1 MGHWDAVMETCAPP
15 LLQVRD
21 LCVSYGPAAVVKGVS
36 FTLRRG
42 ETAAIVGQSGSGKT
56 QTVLAAL
63 HLLPRQAVTTGS
75 VIFEDTELLGL
86 SRGRL
91 DVLLGRRIAI
101 VFQEPMSSLDPLF
114 TVGAQIG
121 AILRLKAGFSR
132 RAAKTRAKE
141 LLDLAGITEPGRRLR
156 AYPHEL
162 SGGQRQRVAI
172 AMAIACNPD
181 LLIADEPT
189 TALDVTV
196 AARILELLAKLKQNF
211 GMAMIFI
218 SHDLNLVRRIADRVH
233 VMRAG
238 EIVETGSAS
247 EVAANPRHEYTRML
261 LAAMPRAR
269 KNVRE
274 DAPVLVRAQNIGV
287 SFSLRGGLLSLA
299 REIKVVDNV
308 SLCLSQGRT
317 LGIVGESGSGKST
330 LARALLKLVPATGT
344 ISFDGHDLTQ
354 LDRAA
359 MRPMR
364 RSMQLVFQDPYG
376 SLSPAMRVGDIV
388 TEGLRVHEPAIGR
401 KERHARAALALE
413 EVLLD
418 PGLRHRFPHELSGG
432 QRQRVA
438 IARAMILKP
447 RLVVLDEPTSALDRA
462 VQIGILAL
470 LEQLQEAHGLTY
482 VLISHDLA
490 VICAAADEIAVM
502 KDGRIIEWGAANEIV
517 ERPRE
522 PYTRA
527 LFAAAFQTEGE
538 TLAHQP
544 G

>member
-1 MGHWDAVMETCAPP
+1 MDAAAQP
-15 LLQVRD
+15 LLRVRD
-21 LCVSYGPAAVVKGVS
+21 LRVSYGPASVVTGVS
-36 FTLRRG
+36 FTLRHG
-42 ETAAIVGQSGSGKT
+42 ETAAIVGESGSGKT
-56 QTVLAAL
+56 QTVLSAL
-63 HLLPRQAVTTGS
+63 RLLPRHAVTTGS
-75 VIFEDTELLGL
+75 VIFGDTELLAL
-86 SRGRL
+86 SRRRL
-91 DVLLGRRIAI
+91 DALLGRRIAM

-132 RAAKTRAKE
+132 RAATSRAKE
-141 LLDLAGITEPGRRLR
+141 LLDLAGIAEPGRRVH

-196 AARILELLAKLKQNF
+196 AARILELLAKLKQSF

-218 SHDLNLVRRIADRVH
+218 SHDLGLVRRIADSVH
-233 VMRAG
+233 VMREG
-238 EIVETGSAS
+238 EIVEAGSAA
-247 EVAANPRHEYTRML
+247 EVTANPRHEYTRML

-269 KNVRE
+269 ARTRK
-274 DAPVLVRAQNIGV
+274 DTPTLLRAQNIGV
-287 SFSLRGGLLSLA
+287 RFSLRGNFLSAA
-299 REIKVVDNV
+299 REIKAVDDV
-308 SLCLSQGRT
+308 SLCFSQGHT

-330 LARALLKLVPATGT
+330 LARALLKLVPASGT
-344 ISFDGHDLTQ
+344 VSFEGRDLTR

-359 MRPMR
+359 MRPLR

-376 SLSPAMRVGDIV
+376 SLSPGMRIGDII
-388 TEGLRVHEPAIGR
+388 TEGLRVHEPAIRR

-413 EVLLD
+413 EVLLE
-418 PGLRHRFPHELSGG
+418 PSLRNRFPHELSGG

-462 VQIGILAL
+462 IQAGILAL
-470 LEQLQEAHGLTY
+470 LEHLQESHGLTY
-482 VLISHDLA
+482 VFISHDLA
-490 VICAAADEIAVM
+490 VIRAVADEIAVM
-502 KDGRIIEWGAANEIV
+502 KDGRIVEQGAAQEIV
-517 ERPRE
+517 EHPRE
-522 PYTRA
+522 PYTRS
-527 LFAAAFQTEGE
+527 LIEAAFQTEGM
-538 TLAHQP
+538 
-544 G
+544 

>member
-1 MGHWDAVMETCAPP
+1 MAALVGRRKPLMDACGKP
-15 LLQVRD
+15 LLRVGD
-21 LCVSYGPAAVVKGVS
+21 LRVSYGPAPVVKGVS
-36 FTLRRG
+36 FTLRRS
-42 ETAAIVGQSGSGKT
+42 ETMAIVGESGSGKT

-63 HLLPRQAVTTGS
+63 RLLPRQAVTTGS
-75 VIFEDTELLGL
+75 VIFEDAELLAL
-86 SRGRL
+86 SRRRL
-91 DVLLGRRIAI
+91 DALLGRRIAM

-132 RAAKTRAKE
+132 RAAKERAKE
-141 LLDLAGITEPGRRLR
+141 LLDLAGIAEPGRRIH

-196 AARILELLAKLKQNF
+196 AARILELLAMLKQSF

-218 SHDLNLVRRIADRVH
+218 SHDLGLVRRIADNVH
-233 VMRAG
+233 VMREG
-238 EIVETGSAS
+238 EIIEAGSAAG
-247 EVAANPRHEYTRML
+247 VAANPRHEYTRVL
-261 LAAMPRAR
+261 LAAMPRVRANIR
-269 KNVRE
+269 K
-274 DAPVLVRAQNIGV
+274 DTPVLLHARDIGV
-287 SFSLRGGLLSLA
+287 RFQLPGGLLSA
-299 REIKVVDNV
+299 TRAIKAVDAVN
-308 SLCLSQGRT
+308 LCLGQGRT

-330 LARALLKLVPATGT
+330 LARALLKLVPASGT
-344 ISFDGHDLTQ
+344 VSFDGRDLTR
-354 LDRAA
+354 LDRSA
-359 MRPMR
+359 MRPLR

-376 SLSPAMRVGDIV
+376 SLSPMMRVGDIV
-388 TEGLRVHEPAIGR
+388 TEGLRVHEPAISR
-401 KERHARAALALE
+401 KERDARAVLALE

-418 PGLRHRFPHELSGG
+418 PSLRYRFPQELSGG

-447 RLVVLDEPTSALDRA
+447 RLVVLDEPTSALDRT
-462 VQIGILAL
+462 VQIGTLTL

-482 VLISHDLA
+482 VFISHDLA
-490 VICAAADEIAVM
+490 VIRAVADEIAVM
-502 KDGRIIEWGAANEIV
+502 KDGRIIEQGPANEIV
-517 ERPRE
+517 EHPRE

-527 LFAAAFQTEGE
+527 LIAAAFQSGE
-538 TLAHQP
+538 A
-544 G
+544 

>member
-1 MGHWDAVMETCAPP
+1 MDAAAKP
-15 LLQVRD
+15 LLRVRD
-21 LCVSYGPAAVVKGVS
+21 LRVSYGPASVVKGVS

-42 ETAAIVGQSGSGKT
+42 ETAAIAGESGSGKT

-63 HLLPRQAVTTGS
+63 GLLPRKAVTTGL
-75 VIFEDTELLGL
+75 VIFEDTELLAL
-86 SRGRL
+86 SRRRL
-91 DVLLGRRIAI
+91 DALLGRRIAM

-121 AILRLKAGFSR
+121 AILRLKAGLSR
-132 RAAKTRAKE
+132 RAAKARAKE
-141 LLDLAGITEPGRRLR
+141 LLDLAGISEPGRRVHS
-156 AYPHEL
+156 YPHEL

-196 AARILELLAKLKQNF
+196 AARILELLAKLKQIF

-218 SHDLNLVRRIADRVH
+218 SHDLGLVRRIADSVH
-233 VMRAG
+233 VMREG
-238 EIVETGSAS
+238 EIVEAGSAAG
-247 EVAANPRHEYTRML
+247 VAANPRHEYTRML

-269 KNVRE
+269 EHVRME
-274 DAPVLVRAQNIGV
+274 TPVLLRAQNIGV
-287 SFSLRGGLLSLA
+287 RFSLRGGLLSGA
-299 REIKVVDNV
+299 REIKAVDGV
-308 SLCLSQGRT
+308 SLCLGQGRT
-317 LGIVGESGSGKST
+317 LGLVGESGSGKST
-330 LARALLKLVPATGT
+330 LARALLKLVPASGMLN
-344 ISFDGHDLTQ
+344 FGGRDLTR

-359 MRPMR
+359 MRPLR

-376 SLSPAMRVGDIV
+376 SLSPLMRIGDIV
-388 TEGLRVHEPAIGR
+388 TEGLRVHEPAMSR
-401 KERHARAALALE
+401 SAREARAALALE

-418 PGLRHRFPHELSGG
+418 SSLRFRFPRELSGG

-462 VQIGILAL
+462 VQTGILAL

-490 VICAAADEIAVM
+490 VIRAVADEIAVM
-502 KDGRIIEWGAANEIV
+502 KDGRIVEYAPAQEIV
-517 ERPRE
+517 ERPQA

-527 LFAAAFQTEGE
+527 LIAAAFQTGQ
-538 TLAHQP
+538 T
-544 G
+544 

>member
-1 MGHWDAVMETCAPP
+1 MAGLAGRREPLMDACGKP
-15 LLQVRD
+15 LFRVRD
-21 LCVSYGPAAVVKGVS
+21 LRVSYGPVSVVKGVS
-36 FTLRRG
+36 FTLRHG
-42 ETAAIVGQSGSGKT
+42 ETAAIVGKSGSGKT

-63 HLLPRQAVTTGS
+63 RLLPRHAVTTGS
-75 VIFEDTELLGL
+75 AIFEDTELLAL
-86 SRGRL
+86 SRRRL
-91 DVLLGRRIAI
+91 DALLGRRIAM

-132 RAAKTRAKE
+132 RAAKERATE
-141 LLDLAGITEPGRRLR
+141 LLDLAGIAEPGRRVR

-211 GMAMIFI
+211 DMAMIFI
-218 SHDLNLVRRIADRVH
+218 SHDLGLVRRIADSVH
-233 VMRAG
+233 VMREG
-238 EIVETGSAS
+238 EIIEAGSAA
-247 EVAANPRHEYTRML
+247 EVARNPRHEYTRML

-269 KNVRE
+269 ADTRK
-274 DAPVLVRAQNIGV
+274 DTPVLLRAQNIGV
-287 SFSLRGGLLSLA
+287 RFQLPGGLLNVA
-299 REIKVVDNV
+299 RELKAVDGV
-308 SLCLSQGRT
+308 SLCLNQGRT

-330 LARALLKLVPATGT
+330 LARALLKLVPASGT
-344 ISFDGHDLTQ
+344 VSFDGRDLTR
-354 LDRAA
+354 LHRSA
-359 MRPMR
+359 MRPLR

-376 SLSPAMRVGDIV
+376 SLSPLMRIGDIV
-388 TEGLRVHEPAIGR
+388 TEGLRVHEPAISR

-418 PGLRHRFPHELSGG
+418 PGLRNRFPHELSGG

-482 VLISHDLA
+482 VFISHDLA
-490 VICAAADEIAVM
+490 VIRAVADEIAVM
-502 KDGRIIEWGAANEIV
+502 KDGRVIEQGAAQEIV
-517 ERPRE
+517 ECPRA

-527 LFAAAFQTEGE
+527 LIAAAFETEE
-538 TLAHQP
+538 A
-544 G
+544 

>member
-1 MGHWDAVMETCAPP
+1 VAGLAGYWAALMDAAAKP
-15 LLQVRD
+15 LLRVRD
-21 LCVSYGPAAVVKGVS
+21 LRVSYGPASVVKGVS

-42 ETAAIVGQSGSGKT
+42 ETAAIVGESGSGKT
-56 QTVLAAL
+56 QTVLGAL
-63 HLLPRQAVTTGS
+63 GLLPRQAVTTGS
-75 VIFEDTELLGL
+75 AIFEDTELLAL
-86 SRGRL
+86 SRRRL
-91 DVLLGRRIAI
+91 DALLGRRIAM

-121 AILRLKAGFSR
+121 AILRLKAELSR
-132 RAAKTRAKE
+132 RAATARAKE
-141 LLDLAGITEPGRRLR
+141 LLDLAGIAEPGRRVH
-156 AYPHEL
+156 AYPHEM

-196 AARILELLAKLKQNF
+196 AARILELLAKLKQSF

-218 SHDLNLVRRIADRVH
+218 SHDLGLVRRIANSVH
-233 VMRAG
+233 VMREG
-238 EIVETGSAS
+238 EIIEAGSAA

-269 KNVRE
+269 AHTRT
-274 DAPVLVRAQNIGV
+274 DAPVLLRAENIGV
-287 SFSLRGGLLSLA
+287 RFSLRGGLLSAA
-299 REIKVVDNV
+299 REIKAVDGV
-308 SLCLSQGRT
+308 SLCLGQGRT
-317 LGIVGESGSGKST
+317 LGLAGESGSGKST
-330 LARALLKLVPATGT
+330 LARALLKLVPASGM
-344 ISFDGHDLTQ
+344 IRFDGRNLTR

-359 MRPMR
+359 MRPLR

-376 SLSPAMRVGDIV
+376 SLSPLMRVDDIV
-388 TEGLRVHEPAIGR
+388 TEGLRVHEPAMSR
-401 KERHARAALALE
+401 SARDARAALALE

-418 PGLRHRFPHELSGG
+418 PELRHRFPQQLSGG

-470 LEQLQEAHGLTY
+470 LEQLQDAHGLTY
-482 VLISHDLA
+482 VIISHDLA
-490 VICAAADEIAVM
+490 VIRAVADEIAVM
-502 KDGRIIEWGAANEIV
+502 KDGRIIEQGPAREIV

-527 LFAAAFQTEGE
+527 LIAAALLAEGK
-538 TLAHQP
+538 
-544 G
+544 

>member
-1 MGHWDAVMETCAPP
+1 MAGIAGRRAPLMDACAKP
-15 LLQVRD
+15 LLRVRD
-21 LCVSYGPAAVVKGVS
+21 LCVSYGPVRAVKGVS

-42 ETAAIVGQSGSGKT
+42 ETAAIVGESGSGKS

-63 HLLPRQAVTTGS
+63 RLLPRHAVTTGS
-75 VIFEDTELLGL
+75 VIFEDTELLAL
-86 SRGRL
+86 SRRRL
-91 DVLLGRRIAI
+91 DALLGRRIAM
-101 VFQEPMSSLDPLF
+101 VFQEPTSSLDPLF

-132 RAAKTRAKE
+132 REAKARATE
-141 LLDLAGITEPGRRLR
+141 LLDLAGIAEPGRRVH

-196 AARILELLAKLKQNF
+196 AARILELLAKLKQSF

-218 SHDLNLVRRIADRVH
+218 SHDLGLVRRIADSVH
-233 VMRAG
+233 VMREG
-238 EIVETGSAS
+238 EIVEAGSAA
-247 EVAANPRHEYTRML
+247 EVARNPRHEYTRML

-269 KNVRE
+269 AHTRK
-274 DAPVLVRAQNIGV
+274 DTPALLRAQNIGV
-287 SFSLRGGLLSLA
+287 RFSLRGGLLSAA
-299 REIKVVDNV
+299 RELKAVEAV
-308 SLCLSQGRT
+308 SLCLNQGRT

-330 LARALLKLVPATGT
+330 LARALLKLVPASGT
-344 ISFDGHDLTQ
+344 VSFDGCDLTR

-359 MRPMR
+359 MRPLR

-376 SLSPAMRVGDIV
+376 SLSPLMRIGDIV
-388 TEGLRVHEPAIGR
+388 TEGLRVHEPASSR
-401 KERHARAALALE
+401 QERDARAVLALE

-418 PGLRHRFPHELSGG
+418 SGLRHRFPQELSGG

-470 LEQLQEAHGLTY
+470 LEQLQDAHGLTY
-482 VLISHDLA
+482 VFISHDFA
-490 VICAAADEIAVM
+490 VIRAMADEIAVM
-502 KDGRIIEWGAANEIV
+502 KDGRIIEQGAVNEIV
-517 ERPRE
+517 ERPRA

-527 LFAAAFQTEGE
+527 LLAAAFQTEGK
-538 TLAHQP
+538 
-544 G
+544 

>member
-1 MGHWDAVMETCAPP
+1 MAGLAGRREPLMDAAAQP
-15 LLQVRD
+15 LLRVRD
-21 LCVSYGPAAVVKGVS
+21 LRVSYGPASVVTGVS
-36 FTLRRG
+36 FTLRHG
-42 ETAAIVGQSGSGKT
+42 ETAAIVGESGSGKT

-63 HLLPRQAVTTGS
+63 GLLPRQAVSTGS
-75 VIFEDTELLGL
+75 VIFEDTELLAL
-86 SRGRL
+86 SRRRL
-91 DVLLGRRIAI
+91 DALLGRRIAM

-132 RAAKTRAKE
+132 RAATSRAKE
-141 LLDLAGITEPGRRLR
+141 LLDLAGIAEPGRRVH

-196 AARILELLAKLKQNF
+196 AARILELLGKLKQSF

-218 SHDLNLVRRIADRVH
+218 SHDLGLVRRIADSVH
-233 VMRAG
+233 VMREG
-238 EIVETGSAS
+238 EIVEAGSAA
-247 EVAANPRHEYTRML
+247 EVAANPRHEYTRTL
-261 LAAMPRAR
+261 LAVMPRAR
-269 KNVRE
+269 THTRK
-274 DAPVLVRAQNIGV
+274 DTPVLLRAQNIDV
-287 SFSLRGGLLSLA
+287 RFSLRGGLLSVA
-299 REIKVVDNV
+299 RELKAVDGI
-308 SLCLSQGRT
+308 SLCLGQGRT

-330 LARALLKLVPATGT
+330 LARALLKLVPASGT
-344 ISFDGHDLTQ
+344 VSFDGRDLTR
-354 LDRAA
+354 LHRSA
-359 MRPMR
+359 MRPLR

-388 TEGLRVHEPAIGR
+388 TEGLRAHEPASSR
-401 KERHARAALALE
+401 KERDARAVLALE

-418 PGLRHRFPHELSGG
+418 PSLRYRFPQELSGG

-462 VQIGILAL
+462 VQIGILSL

-482 VLISHDLA
+482 VFISHDLA
-490 VICAAADEIAVM
+490 VIRAVADEIAVM
-502 KDGRIIEWGAANEIV
+502 KDGRIIERGAANEIV
-517 ERPRE
+517 EHPRE
-522 PYTRA
+522 VYTRA
-527 LFAAAFQTEGE
+527 LIAAAFE
-538 TLAHQP
+538 TAEA
-544 G
+544 

>member
-1 MGHWDAVMETCAPP
+1 M
-15 LLQVRD
+15 RD
-21 LCVSYGPAAVVKGVS
+21 LRVGYGPASVVKGVS

-42 ETAAIVGQSGSGKT
+42 ETAAIVGESGSGKT

-63 HLLPRQAVTTGS
+63 RLLPRQAVTTGS
-75 VIFEDTELLGL
+75 VIFENTELLAL
-86 SRGRL
+86 SPRRL
-91 DVLLGRRIAI
+91 DALLGRRIAVI
-101 VFQEPMSSLDPLF
+101 FQEPMSSLDPLF

-121 AILRLKAGFSR
+121 AVLRLKAGLSR
-132 RAAKTRAKE
+132 RAAASRAKE
-141 LLDLAGITEPGRRLR
+141 LLDLAGIAEPERRLH

-196 AARILELLAKLKQNF
+196 AARILELLAKLKKSF

-218 SHDLNLVRRIADRVH
+218 SHDLGLVRRIADSVH
-233 VMRAG
+233 VMREG
-238 EIVETGSAS
+238 EIIETGPAAQ
-247 EVAANPRHEYTRML
+247 VAANPRREYTRML

-269 KNVRE
+269 ARTRT
-274 DAPVLVRAQNIGV
+274 DTPVLFRAQNIGV
-287 SFSLRGGLLSLA
+287 RFSLRGDLLSGR
-299 REIKVVDNV
+299 RELKAVDGI
-308 SLCLSQGRT
+308 SLCLNRGRT

-330 LARALLKLVPATGT
+330 LARALLKLVPASGT
-344 ISFDGHDLTQ
+344 VSFDGRDLTR

-359 MRPMR
+359 MRPLR

-376 SLSPAMRVGDIV
+376 SLSPLMRIGDIV
-388 TEGLRVHEPAIGR
+388 TEGLRVHVPAMSR

-418 PGLRHRFPHELSGG
+418 PGLRHRFPQELSGG

-470 LEQLQEAHGLTY
+470 LEHLQEAHGLTY
-482 VLISHDLA
+482 VFISHDLA
-490 VICAAADEIAVM
+490 VIRAVADEIAVM
-502 KDGRIIEWGAANEIV
+502 KDGRIIEQGPAQEIV

-522 PYTRA
+522 PYTKS
-527 LFAAAFQTEGE
+527 LIEAAFQTENK
-538 TLAHQP
+538 
-544 G
+544 

>member
-1 MGHWDAVMETCAPP
+1 MAALAGRREPLMDAAAQP
-15 LLQVRD
+15 LLRVRD
-21 LCVSYGPAAVVKGVS
+21 LRVSYGPASVVKGVS
-36 FTLRRG
+36 LTLRHS
-42 ETAAIVGQSGSGKT
+42 ETAAIVGESGSGKT

-63 HLLPRQAVTTGS
+63 RLLPRHAVTTGS
-75 VIFEDTELLGL
+75 VIFEDTELLAL
-86 SRGRL
+86 SRSRL
-91 DVLLGRRIAI
+91 DALLGRRIAM

-132 RAAKTRAKE
+132 GAAKERAKE
-141 LLDLAGITEPGRRLR
+141 LLDLAGIAEPGRRVH

-196 AARILELLAKLKQNF
+196 AARILELLAKLKQSF

-218 SHDLNLVRRIADRVH
+218 SHDLGLVRRIADSVH
-233 VMRAG
+233 VMREG
-238 EIVETGSAS
+238 EIIEAGSAAG
-247 EVAANPRHEYTRML
+247 VAANPRHEYTRML

-269 KNVRE
+269 AHTRK
-274 DAPVLVRAQNIGV
+274 DTPVLLRAQNIGV
-287 SFSLRGGLLSLA
+287 RFSLRGHLLSVA
-299 REIKVVDNV
+299 RELKAVDGI
-308 SLCLSQGRT
+308 SLCLNQGRT

-330 LARALLKLVPATGT
+330 LARALLKLVPASGT
-344 ISFDGHDLTQ
+344 VSFDGRDLTR
-354 LDRAA
+354 LHRSA
-359 MRPMR
+359 MRPLR

-388 TEGLRVHEPAIGR
+388 TEGLRVHEPASSH
-401 KERHARAALALE
+401 KERDARAVLALK

-418 PGLRHRFPHELSGG
+418 PSLRYRFPQELSGG

-447 RLVVLDEPTSALDRA
+447 RLVVLDEPTSALDRT
-462 VQIGILAL
+462 VQIGILTL

-482 VLISHDLA
+482 VFISHDLA
-490 VICAAADEIAVM
+490 VIRAVSDEIAVM
-502 KDGRIIEWGAANEIV
+502 KNGRIIEKGASQEII
-517 ERPRE
+517 EHPRE
-522 PYTRA
+522 PYTRT
-527 LFAAAFQTEGE
+527 LIAAAFQSGE
-538 TLAHQP
+538 A
-544 G
+544 

>member
-1 MGHWDAVMETCAPP
+1 MAGLAGHWALLMDAAAKP
-15 LLQVRD
+15 LLRVRD
-21 LCVSYGPAAVVKGVS
+21 LRVSYGPASVVKGVS

-42 ETAAIVGQSGSGKT
+42 ETAVIAGESGSGKT

-63 HLLPRQAVTTGS
+63 KLLPSQAVTTGS
-75 VIFEDTELLGL
+75 VIFEDTELIAL
-86 SRGRL
+86 SRRQL
-91 DVLLGRRIAI
+91 DAILGRRIAMI
-101 VFQEPMSSLDPLF
+101 FQEPMSSLDPLF

-121 AILRLKAGFSR
+121 AILRLKAGLSR
-132 RAAKTRAKE
+132 RAAKGRAKE
-141 LLDLAGITEPGRRLR
+141 LLDLAGIAEPGRRVH

-196 AARILELLAKLKQNF
+196 AARILELLAKLKQSF

-218 SHDLNLVRRIADRVH
+218 SHDLGLVRRIADRVH
-233 VMRAG
+233 VMREG
-238 EIVETGSAS
+238 EIIEAGTSAA
-247 EVAANPRHEYTRML
+247 VAANSRHEYTRML

-269 KNVRE
+269 AHTRT
-274 DAPVLVRAQNIGV
+274 DAPVLLRAENIGV
-287 SFSLRGGLLSLA
+287 RFSLRGGLLSGA
-299 REIKVVDNV
+299 REIKAVDGV
-308 SLCLSQGRT
+308 HLCINQGRT

-330 LARALLKLVPATGT
+330 LARAILKLVPASGM
-344 ISFDGHDLTQ
+344 INFGGRDLTR

-359 MRPMR
+359 MRPLR
-364 RSMQLVFQDPYG
+364 RAMQLVFQDPFG
-376 SLSPAMRVGDIV
+376 SLSPLMHIGDIV
-388 TEGLRVHEPAIGR
+388 TEGLRVHEPAMSGSAR
-401 KERHARAALALE
+401 DARAVLALE

-418 PGLRHRFPHELSGG
+418 PGLRHRFPQQLSGG

-462 VQIGILAL
+462 VQTGILAL

-482 VLISHDLA
+482 VFISHDLA
-490 VICAAADEIAVM
+490 VIRAVADEIAVM
-502 KDGRIIEWGAANEIV
+502 KDGRIVEQGPAQEIV

-522 PYTRA
+522 PYTRT
-527 LFAAAFQTEGE
+527 LIAAAFRTGE
-538 TLAHQP
+538 T
-544 G
+544 

>member
-1 MGHWDAVMETCAPP
+1 MAGLAGRREPLMDACGKP
-15 LLQVRD
+15 LLRVRD
-21 LCVSYGPAAVVKGVS
+21 LRVSYGPASVVNGVS
-36 FTLRRG
+36 FTLRQR
-42 ETAAIVGQSGSGKT
+42 ETAGIVGESGSGKT

-63 HLLPRQAVTTGS
+63 RLLPREAVTTGS
-75 VIFEDTELLGL
+75 VMFEDSELLAL
-86 SRGRL
+86 SRRRL
-91 DVLLGRRIAI
+91 DALLGRRIAM

-121 AILRLKAGFSR
+121 AILHHKAGLSR
-132 RAAKTRAKE
+132 RAAKARARE
-141 LLDLAGITEPGRRLR
+141 LLDFAGIAEPGRRVH

-196 AARILELLAKLKQNF
+196 AATILELLAKLKQSF

-218 SHDLNLVRRIADRVH
+218 SHDLGLVRRIADSVH

-238 EIVETGSAS
+238 EIIEVGSPT
-247 EVAANPRHEYTRML
+247 EVAQSPRHEYTRML

-269 KNVRE
+269 ARTRNDTPLLLHARDISVR
-274 DAPVLVRAQNIGV
+274 
-287 SFSLRGGLLSLA
+287 FSLRGNFFSA
-299 REIKVVDNV
+299 KREIKAVDGV
-308 SLCLSQGRT
+308 SLCLNQGRT
-317 LGIVGESGSGKST
+317 LGLVGESGSGKST
-330 LARALLKLVPATGT
+330 LARALLKLVPASGT
-344 ISFDGHDLTQ
+344 VSFDGRDLTR

-359 MRPMR
+359 MRPLR
-364 RSMQLVFQDPYG
+364 RCMQLVFQDPYG
-376 SLSPAMRVGDIV
+376 SLSPAMRIGDIV
-388 TEGLRVHEPAIGR
+388 VEGLRVHEPAMSR
-401 KERHARAALALE
+401 KERDARAALALE

-418 PGLRHRFPHELSGG
+418 PELRRRFPRELSGG

-462 VQIGILAL
+462 VQISVLAL
-470 LEQLQEAHGLTY
+470 LEDLQEAHGLTY
-482 VLISHDLA
+482 VFISHDLA
-490 VICAAADEIAVM
+490 VIRAVADEIAVM
-502 KDGRIIEWGAANEIV
+502 KDGRILEQGTAQEIV

-527 LFAAAFQTEGE
+527 LIAAAFQTGNK
-538 TLAHQP
+538 
-544 G
+544 